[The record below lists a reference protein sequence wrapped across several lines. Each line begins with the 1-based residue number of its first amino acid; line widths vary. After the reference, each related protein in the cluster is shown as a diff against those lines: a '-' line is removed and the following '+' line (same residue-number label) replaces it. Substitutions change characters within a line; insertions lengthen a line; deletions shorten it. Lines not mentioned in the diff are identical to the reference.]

1 MSDDHHHSHALTIE
15 KENYKS
21 LMWGI
26 VLNVLFVITE
36 IIAGLIYNSIALLTD
51 AGHNVSDVASL
62 LLSLFAFR
70 LAKTKASTKFTY
82 GLKKTTILAALA
94 NAMILLIAIGVLGY
108 ESIHRLT
115 RPQAVEGD
123 VIAWVAGL
131 GIIINSTSAFLF
143 FKNRNK
149 DLNIKSA
156 YLHLLADALVSIGVV
171 IAGIII
177 FYTGW
182 YYIDPLIGIVVMV
195 IILIST
201 WSLLKDS
208 FMMAVDA
215 VPAHINVDEI
225 KEIFMKVKDVI
236 AVHHLHIWS
245 LSTTENA
252 LTAHVAVND
261 HLDFNDKLAVVRDI
275 KHQLKHAGI
284 QHSTIELDASKC
296 PDAVCINDHAPE

>member
-1 MSDDHHHSHALTIE
+1 MQRCVANVRKNAAKWQLKKAPFYILYTIEVMGDDHHSHAINVE

-26 VLNVLFVITE
+26 ALNVLFVIAE

-70 LAKTKASTKFTY
+70 LAKKKASTKFTY

-94 NAMILLIAIGVLGY
+94 NAVILLIAIGVLGY

-115 RPQAVEGD
+115 RPEAVEGD

-131 GIIINSTSAFLF
+131 GIIINSISAFLF

-182 YYIDPLIGIVVMV
+182 YYIDPLIGIVVMI
-195 IILIST
+195 IILI
-201 WSLLKDS
+201 
-208 FMMAVDA
+208 
-215 VPAHINVDEI
+215 
-225 KEIFMKVKDVI
+225 
-236 AVHHLHIWS
+236 
-245 LSTTENA
+245 
-252 LTAHVAVND
+252 
-261 HLDFNDKLAVVRDI
+261 
-275 KHQLKHAGI
+275 
-284 QHSTIELDASKC
+284 
-296 PDAVCINDHAPE
+296 